1 MKTNS
6 NNERVI
12 CAANMNTVVNN
23 AKANKAPVYFDG
35 YVGTFA
41 KYTDKKGSPV
51 FGMVD
56 SIFNDGL
63 RVGFVHCDASG
74 ATWTS
79 ELIWADDIA
88 QCTDEEEIRAARES
102 AVRYYENE
110 VEDIRA
116 RIARRYEIDDE
127 QKLAEMLAECEMWLE
142 MLTRHSKEDANE
154 RDEASSAK

>member
-6 NNERVI
+6 NNESAI
-12 CAANMNTVVNN
+12 CAESINTINN
-23 AKANKAPVYFDG
+23 AKANKTSVYFSG
-35 YVGTFA
+35 CVGTFA

-56 SIFNDGL
+56 SIFSDGL
-63 RVGFVHCDASG
+63 RVGFVHCAANG
-74 ATWTS
+74 AEWTS

-88 QCTDEEEIRAARES
+88 QCTDADEIEIARES

-110 VEDIRA
+110 AEYIRA

-127 QKLAEMLAECEMWLE
+127 QKLAEMLAECDAWLE
-142 MLTRHSKEDANE
+142 MLTQNTKEDTNE
-154 RDEASSAK
+154 SDEANSAK

>member
-6 NNERVI
+6 NNESAI
-12 CAANMNTVVNN
+12 CAESINTANN
-23 AKANKAPVYFDG
+23 AKANEAPVYFSG
-35 YVGTFA
+35 HVGTFA

-56 SIFNDGL
+56 NIFNNGL
-63 RVGFVHCDASG
+63 RVGFVHCAANG
-74 ATWTS
+74 AEWTS

-88 QCTDEEEIRAARES
+88 QCTDADEIEIARKS

-110 VEDIRA
+110 AEYIRA

-127 QKLAEMLAECEMWLE
+127 QKLAEMLADCEMLSE

-154 RDEASSAK
+154 SDEANSAK